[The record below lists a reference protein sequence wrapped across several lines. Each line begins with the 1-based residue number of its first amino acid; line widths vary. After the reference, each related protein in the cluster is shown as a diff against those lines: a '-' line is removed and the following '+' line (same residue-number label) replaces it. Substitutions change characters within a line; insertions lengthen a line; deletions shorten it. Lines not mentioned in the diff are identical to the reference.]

1 MSEAYLKFKRYVEDI
16 NLYTSSMNSLNFCR
30 KQKLISEQTYSYLL
44 WALTEYLNILREQ
57 IEKDFNEIA
66 QKYKKKLEGG

>member
-1 MSEAYLKFKRYVEDI
+1 MSEAYLKFKRYAEDI

-44 WALTEYLNILREQ
+44 WALTEYLSTLREQ